1 MWDNRGV
8 IINLI
13 ILIVGYAI
21 IFLTVYLPENNKSSS
36 VINDVTIKH
45 ESEAELLL
53 LELNIDNYLLA
64 LEYYNIKNPN
74 KVLAQ
79 ALWETG
85 HFQSYNC
92 RVRNNTLGLYNS
104 KRKNFYEFSHW
115 TQSIRLYK
123 TSVEYK
129 LKDGEDYYKFLE
141 RIGYAEDPTYVTNIK
156 GMVNNLK
163 AKGLINIK

>member
-1 MWDNRGV
+1 M
-8 IINLI
+8 
-13 ILIVGYAI
+13 
-21 IFLTVYLPENNKSSS
+21 
-36 VINDVTIKH
+36 
-45 ESEAELLL
+45 
-53 LELNIDNYLLA
+53 
-64 LEYYNIKNPN
+64 
-74 KVLAQ
+74 
-79 ALWETG
+79 
-85 HFQSYNC
+85 
-92 RVRNNTLGLYNS
+92 GLYNS